1 MNFNKSIFQD
11 FEFDVIYHITSR
23 VKEGQVAFRDARDYQ
38 YFLGQM
44 KEFVLPIAD
53 VYDYSL
59 TPKKFQ
65 FLMCIKS
72 KNQVCKSIGLD
83 EDSDY
88 HLEKQN
94 QIILGQFEMILENY
108 TFYFRQNT
116 NEKTVVFG
124 KFLQRIQID
133 DEKDL
138 KNIVKMIHCEPVSLG
153 LVAEPED
160 WKYSSYQSYLSK
172 NKSSSVDRGFILSFF
187 DSDEDFKQFHQ

>member
-1 MNFNKSIFQD
+1 M
-11 FEFDVIYHITSR
+11 
-23 VKEGQVAFRDARDYQ
+23 AFRDARDYQ

-53 VYDYSL
+53 VYVYSL

-108 TFYFRQNT
+108 TSYFRQNT
-116 NEKTVVFG
+116 NEKTSVFG

-133 DEKDL
+133 EEKDL
-138 KNIVKMIHCEPVSLG
+138 IIHSGEMMFNVVMKSGDVLI
-153 LVAEPED
+153 LFPED
-160 WKYSSYQSYLSK
+160 VH
-172 NKSSSVDRGFILSFF
+172 KSGLKREETGKVRKLV
-187 DSDEDFKQFHQ
+187 FKVPVESL

>member
-11 FEFDVIYHITSR
+11 FEFDAIYHITSR

-53 VYDYSL
+53 VYAYSL

-94 QIILGQFEMILENY
+94 QIILGQFDMILENY

-187 DSDEDFKQFHQ
+187 

>member
-11 FEFDVIYHITSR
+11 FEFDTIYHITSR

-53 VYDYSL
+53 VYVYSL

-94 QIILGQFEMILENY
+94 QIILEQFEMILENY
-108 TFYFRQNT
+108 TSYFRQNT
-116 NEKTVVFG
+116 N
-124 KFLQRIQID
+124 
-133 DEKDL
+133 
-138 KNIVKMIHCEPVSLG
+138 
-153 LVAEPED
+153 
-160 WKYSSYQSYLSK
+160 
-172 NKSSSVDRGFILSFF
+172 
-187 DSDEDFKQFHQ
+187 

>member
-44 KEFVLPIAD
+44 KEFVLLIAD
-53 VYDYSL
+53 VYAYSL

>member
-11 FEFDVIYHITSR
+11 FEFDAIYHITSR
-23 VKEGQVAFRDARDYQ
+23 VKEGQVVFREARDYQ

-53 VYDYSL
+53 VYAYSL

-83 EDSDY
+83 EDLDY

-108 TFYFRQNT
+108 TSYFRQNT
-116 NEKTVVFG
+116 NEKTSVFG

-153 LVAEPED
+153 LVAEPKD